1 MIPHFMF
8 IHAISGCDTTS
19 PIFQQEKLKYV
30 KTFQKQSEL
39 QDSFFIFNNESSS
52 VYDILCVGQE
62 FL

>member
-1 MIPHFMF
+1 MF
-8 IHAISGCDTTS
+8 IHAISDGCDTTS
-19 PIFQQEKLKYV
+19 PILQQEKLKYV